1 MFVCTCTMGGGHL
14 TSNPQPREYMR
25 VWAAAPFSFCRVLHE
40 FGLYL
45 SEKTSECQYPFLFI
59 YVFVGDFYVL
69 VCVIYTLSF

>member
-1 MFVCTCTMGGGHL
+1 
-14 TSNPQPREYMR
+14 MR